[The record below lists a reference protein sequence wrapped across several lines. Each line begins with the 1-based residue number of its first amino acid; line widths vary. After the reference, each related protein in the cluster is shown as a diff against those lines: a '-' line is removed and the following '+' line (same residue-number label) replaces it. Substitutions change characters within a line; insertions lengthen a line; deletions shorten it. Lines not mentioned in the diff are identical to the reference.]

1 MNYPAIIALASGAAI
16 STQAAM
22 NAHLGNLLKNPLL
35 ATCIAFSSSIIFTL
49 VATVFYTKDYPTI
62 EIIRSIPV
70 YLWFTGGILSA
81 LGISMFYY
89 LIPKMGLGPM
99 MSYAL
104 TGQLII
110 AVTASHFGWF
120 DLPVSSLTT
129 GKLAGVV
136 ALIVGVVLI
145 NQE

>member
-1 MNYPAIIALASGAAI
+1 M
-16 STQAAM
+16 
-22 NAHLGNLLKNPLL
+22 
-35 ATCIAFSSSIIFTL
+35 
-49 VATVFYTKDYPTI
+49 
-62 EIIRSIPV
+62 E
-70 YLWFTGGILSA
+70 

-110 AVTASHFGWF
+110 AVVASHFGWF
-120 DLPVSSLTT
+120 DLPVSSLTI
-129 GKLAGVV
+129 GKLTGVV
-136 ALIVGVVLI
+136 ALIAGVVLI